1 MNIRPFIKEWI
12 LEIKK
17 SYQVIIFTASKK
29 EYADTILDHIDPDGE
44 LIEARCYRDS
54 WISTKEGVYIKD
66 LRIFEDQWDM
76 KDMVLIDN
84 AVHSFGFQVNNGIPM
99 VPFYNDKKDREMIYL
114 THYLKEL
121 VGLKDIRPI
130 IESTFW
136 IDKLMNQD
144 ILEAI
149 EGVIEYAIEEIE
161 EDVDDDFSFD
171 SL

>member
-1 MNIRPFIKEWI
+1 
-12 LEIKK
+12 
-17 SYQVIIFTASKK
+17 
-29 EYADTILDHIDPDGE
+29 
-44 LIEARCYRDS
+44 
-54 WISTKEGVYIKD
+54 
-66 LRIFEDQWDM
+66 
-76 KDMVLIDN
+76 MVLIDN